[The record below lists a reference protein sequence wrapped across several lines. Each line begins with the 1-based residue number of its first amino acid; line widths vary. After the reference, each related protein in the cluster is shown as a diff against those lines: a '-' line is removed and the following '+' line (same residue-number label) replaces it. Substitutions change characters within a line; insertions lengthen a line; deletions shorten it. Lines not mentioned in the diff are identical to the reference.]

1 MTDPT
6 LITLLTVT
14 AAFLFAF
21 GTPLLLIIGLWVVG
35 MQLIFDFPLANV
47 GSAMFEG
54 LNSFALLAAPLF
66 ILTGDL
72 ISAGG
77 IARRMSDF
85 ALSFLG
91 WVRGGL
97 GMASIG
103 ACGMFAAISGSNAAT
118 TATIG
123 SITYPTMVE
132 EGYEKH
138 FSAATAAAGGTVG
151 IIIPP
156 SILFI
161 VYGFLIS
168 LPISELFLAGIIPG
182 FLMVAVMM
190 IACYVVSR
198 RRGYGR
204 ITAFEMRRVRQTF
217 PGATIG
223 IVAMVIVLG
232 GIYAGVFSPT
242 EASAVTVVY
251 CLFAGLLVTRETK
264 WRKLPDIFLR
274 SATII
279 GIIVPL
285 VAVSIM
291 MQEILAVIGAR
302 EYIEGILT
310 QLGGYYT
317 ILFVMMGMVL
327 AAGTLLESVPN
338 TIILAPILAPI
349 AASIGVDPF
358 HFAVVFLIGDAIGFI
373 TPPYGLNLY
382 VASGITGLPYF
393 RIVREVIPYLVSLLC
408 IWVVVALVPQ
418 LSTFLIQFA
427 GLGGGGLIQRLGG
440 E

>member
-1 MTDPT
+1 MSDPV
-6 LITLLTVT
+6 LITLLTLAAVT
-14 AAFLFAF
+14 LFAT
-21 GTPLLLIIGLWVVG
+21 GTPLMLIIGMWVIG

-47 GSAMFEG
+47 GSSMFEG

-77 IARRMSDF
+77 LARRMSDF
-85 ALSFLG
+85 ALALLG

-97 GMASIG
+97 GMASLG

-123 SITYPTMVE
+123 SITYPTMVKQ
-132 EGYEKH
+132 GYDKN

-161 VYGFLIS
+161 VYGYLIS

-182 FLMVAVMM
+182 ILMVAVMM
-190 IACYVVSR
+190 IACYIVSR
-198 RRGYGR
+198 RRNYGQ
-204 ITAFEMRRVRQTF
+204 IVPFDLSVLRQTL
-217 PGATIG
+217 PGASIG
-223 IVAMVIVLG
+223 LFAIFIVLG
-232 GIYAGVFSPT
+232 GIYTGIFSPT

-251 CLFAGLLVTRETK
+251 CLLAGMLITRETK
-264 WRKLPDIFLR
+264 WRKLPDIFFR
-274 SATII
+274 SGIII

-302 EYIEGILT
+302 EFISMILT
-310 QLGGYYT
+310 GLGGFYT

-349 AASIGVDPF
+349 AVTIGIDPF
-358 HFAVVFLIGDAIGFI
+358 HFAVIFLIGDAIGFI

-393 RIVREVIPYLVSLLC
+393 GIVRQVLPYLISLLI
-408 IWVVVALVPQ
+408 IWVIVALVPE
-418 LSTFLIQFA
+418 LSTWLIKFA
-427 GLGGGGLIQRLGG
+427 GLGGGGLTLQN
-440 E
+440 

>member
-1 MTDPT
+1 MADAT
-6 LITLLTVT
+6 LITLLTV
-14 AAFLFAF
+14 AAFFF
-21 GTPLLLIIGLWVVG
+21 FVVGTPLMLIIGLWVIG

-47 GSAMFEG
+47 GSSMFEG

-77 IARRMSDF
+77 IARRMTDF
-85 ALSFLG
+85 ALAILG
-91 WVRGGL
+91 SIRGGL
-97 GMASIG
+97 GMASLA
-103 ACGMFAAISGSNAAT
+103 ACGMFAAISGSNSAT

-123 SITYPTMVE
+123 SITYPTMVKQ
-132 EGYEKH
+132 GYDKN

-161 VYGFLIS
+161 VYGYLIS
-168 LPISELFLAGIIPG
+168 LPISELFLAGIVPG
-182 FLMVAVMM
+182 ILMVISMM
-190 IACYVVSR
+190 AACWWMSKR
-198 RRGYGR
+198 KGYGE
-204 ITAFEMRRVRQTF
+204 IIAFEFKTVRDTA
-217 PGATIG
+217 PGASIG
-223 IVAMVIVLG
+223 LIAIFIVLW
-232 GIYAGVFSPT
+232 GIYTGVFSPT

-251 CLFAGLLVTRETK
+251 CLLAGLLVTRETK
-264 WRKLPDIFLR
+264 WRALPSIFLR

-291 MQEILAVIGAR
+291 MQQILAVIGAK
-302 EYIEGILT
+302 EFIEGVLVN
-310 QLGGYYT
+310 LGGYYT

-327 AAGTLLESVPN
+327 AAGTILESVPN

-349 AASIGVDPF
+349 AATIGVDPF

-393 RIVREVIPYLVSLLC
+393 QIVRQVIPYLISLLV
-408 IWVVVALVPQ
+408 IWTIVAIVPD
-418 LSTFLIQFA
+418 LSTWLVQFA
-427 GLGGGGLIQRLGG
+427 GLGGAGSVQN
-440 E
+440 

>member
-1 MTDPT
+1 MSDPV
-6 LITLLTVT
+6 LITLLTLAAVT
-14 AAFLFAF
+14 LFAT
-21 GTPLLLIIGLWVVG
+21 GTPLMLIIGMWVIG

-47 GSAMFEG
+47 GSSMFEG

-77 IARRMSDF
+77 LARRMSDF
-85 ALSFLG
+85 ALALLG

-97 GMASIG
+97 GMASLG

-123 SITYPTMVE
+123 SITYPTMVKQ
-132 EGYEKH
+132 GYDKN

-161 VYGFLIS
+161 VYGYLIS

-182 FLMVAVMM
+182 ILMVAVMM
-190 IACYVVSR
+190 IACYIVSR
-198 RRGYGR
+198 RKNYGQ
-204 ITAFEMRRVRQTF
+204 IVPFDLSVLRQTL
-217 PGATIG
+217 PGASIG
-223 IVAMVIVLG
+223 LFAIFIVLG
-232 GIYAGVFSPT
+232 GIYTGIFSPT

-251 CLFAGLLVTRETK
+251 CLLAGMLITRETK
-264 WRKLPDIFLR
+264 WRKLPDIFFR
-274 SATII
+274 SGIII

-302 EYIEGILT
+302 EFISMILT
-310 QLGGYYT
+310 GLGGFYT

-349 AASIGVDPF
+349 AVTIGIDPF
-358 HFAVVFLIGDAIGFI
+358 HFAVIFLIGDAIGFI

-393 RIVREVIPYLVSLLC
+393 GIVRQVLPYLISLLI
-408 IWVVVALVPQ
+408 IWVIVALVPE
-418 LSTFLIQFA
+418 LSTFLIKFA
-427 GLGGGGLIQRLGG
+427 GLGGGGLTLQN
-440 E
+440 

>member
-1 MTDPT
+1 MDDSII
-6 LITLLTVT
+6 ITLLTI
-14 AAFLFAF
+14 AAFFF
-21 GTPLLLIIGLWVVG
+21 FVVGTPLMLIIGLWVVG
-35 MQLIFDFPLANV
+35 MQLIFDFPLANI
-47 GSAMFEG
+47 GSSMFEG

-85 ALSFLG
+85 ALSILG

-97 GMASIG
+97 GMASLA
-103 ACGMFAAISGSNAAT
+103 ACGMFAAISGSNSAT

-123 SITYPTMVE
+123 SITYPTMVKQ
-132 EGYEKH
+132 GYDKN

-161 VYGFLIS
+161 VYGYLIS

-182 FLMVAVMM
+182 ILMVISMM
-190 IACYVVSR
+190 AACWWISKR
-198 RRGYGR
+198 KGYGE
-204 ITAFEMRRVRQTF
+204 IVAFEFKKVRDTL
-217 PGATIG
+217 PGASIG
-223 IVAMVIVLG
+223 LAAIFIVLF
-232 GIYAGVFSPT
+232 GIYTGIFSPT

-251 CLFAGLLVTRETK
+251 CLLAGLFVTRETK
-264 WRKLPDIFLR
+264 WRALPSILLR

-291 MQEILAVIGAR
+291 MQEILAVIGAK
-302 EYIEGILT
+302 EFIEGVLT
-310 QLGGYYT
+310 DMGGYYT

-327 AAGTLLESVPN
+327 AAGTILESVPN

-349 AASIGVDPF
+349 AATIGVDPF

-393 RIVREVIPYLVSLLC
+393 QIVRQVIPYLISLLV
-408 IWVVVALVPQ
+408 IWTIVALVPD
-418 LSTFLIQFA
+418 LSTWLIQFA
-427 GLGGGGLIQRLGG
+427 GLGGAGSVHN
-440 E
+440 

>member
-1 MTDPT
+1 MSDPV
-6 LITLLTVT
+6 LITLLTLAAVT
-14 AAFLFAF
+14 LFAT
-21 GTPLLLIIGLWVVG
+21 GTPLMLIIGMWVIG

-47 GSAMFEG
+47 GSSMFEG

-77 IARRMSDF
+77 LARRMSDF
-85 ALSFLG
+85 ALAILG

-97 GMASIG
+97 GMASLG

-123 SITYPTMVE
+123 SITYPTMVKQ
-132 EGYEKH
+132 GYDKN

-161 VYGFLIS
+161 VYGYLIS

-182 FLMVAVMM
+182 ILMVAVMM
-190 IACYVVSR
+190 IACYIVSR
-198 RRGYGR
+198 RRNYGQ
-204 ITAFEMRRVRQTF
+204 IVPFDLSVLRQTL
-217 PGATIG
+217 PGASIG
-223 IVAMVIVLG
+223 LFAIFIVLG
-232 GIYAGVFSPT
+232 GIYTGIFSPT

-251 CLFAGLLVTRETK
+251 CLLAGMLITRETK
-264 WRKLPDIFLR
+264 WRKLPDIFFR
-274 SATII
+274 SGIII

-302 EYIEGILT
+302 EFISMILT
-310 QLGGYYT
+310 GLGGFYT

-349 AASIGVDPF
+349 AVTIGVDPF
-358 HFAVVFLIGDAIGFI
+358 HFAVIFLIGDAIGFI

-393 RIVREVIPYLVSLLC
+393 GIVRQVLPYLISLLI
-408 IWVVVALVPQ
+408 IWVIVALVPE
-418 LSTFLIQFA
+418 LSTWLIKFA
-427 GLGGGGLIQRLGG
+427 GLGGGGLTLQN
-440 E
+440 

>member
-1 MTDPT
+1 MSDPV
-6 LITLLTVT
+6 LITLLTLAAVT
-14 AAFLFAF
+14 LFAT
-21 GTPLLLIIGLWVVG
+21 GTPLMLIIGMWVIG

-47 GSAMFEG
+47 GSSMFEG

-77 IARRMSDF
+77 LARRMSDF
-85 ALSFLG
+85 ALAILG

-97 GMASIG
+97 GMASLG

-123 SITYPTMVE
+123 SITYPTMVKQ
-132 EGYEKH
+132 GYDKN

-161 VYGFLIS
+161 VYGYLIS

-182 FLMVAVMM
+182 ILMVAVMM
-190 IACYVVSR
+190 IACYIVSR
-198 RRGYGR
+198 RRNYGQ
-204 ITAFEMRRVRQTF
+204 IVPFDLSVLRQTL
-217 PGATIG
+217 PGASIG
-223 IVAMVIVLG
+223 LFAIFIVLG
-232 GIYAGVFSPT
+232 GIYTGIFSPT

-251 CLFAGLLVTRETK
+251 CLLAGMLITRETK
-264 WRKLPDIFLR
+264 WRKLPDIFFR
-274 SATII
+274 SGIII

-302 EYIEGILT
+302 EFISMILT
-310 QLGGYYT
+310 GLGGFYT

-349 AASIGVDPF
+349 AVTIGVDPF
-358 HFAVVFLIGDAIGFI
+358 HFAVIFLIGDAIGFI

-393 RIVREVIPYLVSLLC
+393 GIVRQVLPYLISLLI
-408 IWVVVALVPQ
+408 IWVIVALVPE
-418 LSTFLIQFA
+418 LSTFLIKFA
-427 GLGGGGLIQRLGG
+427 GLGGGGLTLQN
-440 E
+440 

>member
-1 MTDPT
+1 MSDPV
-6 LITLLTVT
+6 LITLLTLAAVT
-14 AAFLFAF
+14 LFAT
-21 GTPLLLIIGLWVVG
+21 GTPLMLIIGMWVIG

-47 GSAMFEG
+47 GSSMFEG

-77 IARRMSDF
+77 LARRMSDF
-85 ALSFLG
+85 ALAILG

-97 GMASIG
+97 GMASLG

-123 SITYPTMVE
+123 SITYPTMVKQ
-132 EGYEKH
+132 GYDKN

-161 VYGFLIS
+161 VYGYLIS

-182 FLMVAVMM
+182 ILMVAVMM
-190 IACYVVSR
+190 IACYIVSR
-198 RRGYGR
+198 RKNYGQ
-204 ITAFEMRRVRQTF
+204 IVPFDLSVLRQTL
-217 PGATIG
+217 PGASIG
-223 IVAMVIVLG
+223 LFAIFIVLG
-232 GIYAGVFSPT
+232 GIYTGIFSPT

-251 CLFAGLLVTRETK
+251 CLLAGMLITRETK
-264 WRKLPDIFLR
+264 WRKLPDIFFR
-274 SATII
+274 SGIII

-302 EYIEGILT
+302 EFISMLLT
-310 QLGGYYT
+310 GLGGFYT

-349 AASIGVDPF
+349 AVTIGIDPF
-358 HFAVVFLIGDAIGFI
+358 HFAVIFLIGDAIGFI

-393 RIVREVIPYLVSLLC
+393 GIVRQVLPYLISLLI
-408 IWVVVALVPQ
+408 IWVIVALVPE
-418 LSTFLIQFA
+418 LSTWLIKFA
-427 GLGGGGLIQRLGG
+427 GLGGGGLTLQN
-440 E
+440 

>member
-1 MTDPT
+1 MSDPV
-6 LITLLTVT
+6 LITLLTLAAVT
-14 AAFLFAF
+14 LFAT
-21 GTPLLLIIGLWVVG
+21 GTPLMLIIGMWVIG

-47 GSAMFEG
+47 GSSMFEG

-77 IARRMSDF
+77 LARRMSDF
-85 ALSFLG
+85 ALAILG

-97 GMASIG
+97 GMASLG

-123 SITYPTMVE
+123 SITYPTMVKQ
-132 EGYEKH
+132 GYDKN

-161 VYGFLIS
+161 VYGYLIS

-182 FLMVAVMM
+182 ILMVAVMM
-190 IACYVVSR
+190 IACYIVSR
-198 RRGYGR
+198 RKNYGQ
-204 ITAFEMRRVRQTF
+204 IVPFDLSILRQTL
-217 PGATIG
+217 PGASIG
-223 IVAMVIVLG
+223 LFAIVIVLG
-232 GIYAGVFSPT
+232 GIYTGTFSPT

-251 CLFAGLLVTRETK
+251 CLLAGMLITRETK
-264 WRKLPDIFLR
+264 WRKLPDIFFR
-274 SATII
+274 SGIII

-302 EYIEGILT
+302 EFISMILT
-310 QLGGYYT
+310 GLGGFYT

-349 AASIGVDPF
+349 AVTIGVDPF
-358 HFAVVFLIGDAIGFI
+358 HFAVIFLIGDAIGFI

-393 RIVREVIPYLVSLLC
+393 GIVRQVLPYLISLLI
-408 IWVVVALVPQ
+408 IWVIVALVPE
-418 LSTFLIQFA
+418 LSTWLIKFA
-427 GLGGGGLIQRLGG
+427 GLGGGGLTLQN
-440 E
+440 

>member
-1 MTDPT
+1 MSDPVF
-6 LITLLTVT
+6 ITLLTLAAVT
-14 AAFLFAF
+14 LFAT
-21 GTPLLLIIGLWVVG
+21 GTPLMLIIGMWVIG

-47 GSAMFEG
+47 GSSMFEG

-77 IARRMSDF
+77 LARRMSDF
-85 ALSFLG
+85 ALAILG

-97 GMASIG
+97 GMASLG
-103 ACGMFAAISGSNAAT
+103 ACGMVAAISGSNAAT

-123 SITYPTMVE
+123 SITYPTMVKQ
-132 EGYEKH
+132 GYDKN

-161 VYGFLIS
+161 VYGYLIS

-182 FLMVAVMM
+182 ILMVAVMM
-190 IACYVVSR
+190 IACYIVSR
-198 RRGYGR
+198 RKNYGQ
-204 ITAFEMRRVRQTF
+204 IVPFDLSILRQTL
-217 PGATIG
+217 PGASIG
-223 IVAMVIVLG
+223 LFAIFIVLG
-232 GIYAGVFSPT
+232 GIYTGVFSPT

-251 CLFAGLLVTRETK
+251 CLLAGMLITRETK
-264 WRKLPDIFLR
+264 WRKLPDIFFR
-274 SATII
+274 SGIII

-302 EYIEGILT
+302 EFISMLLT
-310 QLGGYYT
+310 GLGGFYT

-338 TIILAPILAPI
+338 TIILAPILAPV
-349 AASIGVDPF
+349 AVTIGVDPF
-358 HFAVVFLIGDAIGFI
+358 HFAVIFLIGDAIGFI

-393 RIVREVIPYLVSLLC
+393 GIVRQVLPYLISLLI
-408 IWVVVALVPQ
+408 IWVIVALVPE
-418 LSTFLIQFA
+418 LSTFLIKFA
-427 GLGGGGLIQRLGG
+427 GLGGGGLTLQN
-440 E
+440 

>member
-1 MTDPT
+1 MDDSII
-6 LITLLTVT
+6 ITLLTI
-14 AAFLFAF
+14 AAFFF
-21 GTPLLLIIGLWVVG
+21 FVVGTPLMLIIGLWVVG

-77 IARRMSDF
+77 IARRMTDF
-85 ALSFLG
+85 ALSILG

-97 GMASIG
+97 GMASLA
-103 ACGMFAAISGSNAAT
+103 ACGMFAAISGSNSAT

-123 SITYPTMVE
+123 SITYPTMVKQ
-132 EGYEKH
+132 GYDKS

-161 VYGFLIS
+161 VYGYLIS

-182 FLMVAVMM
+182 ILMVVSMM
-190 IACYVVSR
+190 AACWWVSKR
-198 RRGYGR
+198 KGYGE
-204 ITAFEMRRVRQTF
+204 IIAFEFKTVRDTL
-217 PGATIG
+217 PGASIG
-223 IVAMVIVLG
+223 LLAIFIVLF
-232 GIYAGVFSPT
+232 GIYTGIFSPT

-251 CLFAGLLVTRETK
+251 CLLAGLFVTRETK
-264 WRKLPDIFLR
+264 WRALPSILLR

-291 MQEILAVIGAR
+291 MQQILAVIGAK
-302 EYIEGILT
+302 EFIEGVLT
-310 QLGGYYT
+310 GLGDYYT
-317 ILFVMMGMVL
+317 ILFVMMAMVL
-327 AAGTLLESVPN
+327 AAGTILESVPN
-338 TIILAPILAPI
+338 TIILAPIFAPI
-349 AASIGVDPF
+349 AATIGVDPF
-358 HFAVVFLIGDAIGFI
+358 HFAVIFLIGDAIGFI

-393 RIVREVIPYLVSLLC
+393 QIVRQVIPYLISLLV
-408 IWVVVALVPQ
+408 IWTIVALVPD
-418 LSTFLIQFA
+418 LSTWLIQYA
-427 GLGGGGLIQRLGG
+427 GLGGAGSLQN
-440 E
+440 

>member
-1 MTDPT
+1 MSDPV
-6 LITLLTVT
+6 LITLLTLAAVT
-14 AAFLFAF
+14 LFAT
-21 GTPLLLIIGLWVVG
+21 GTPLMLIIGMWVIG

-47 GSAMFEG
+47 GSSMFEG

-77 IARRMSDF
+77 LARRMSDF
-85 ALSFLG
+85 ALAILG

-97 GMASIG
+97 GMASLG

-123 SITYPTMVE
+123 SITYPTMVKQ
-132 EGYEKH
+132 GYDKN

-161 VYGFLIS
+161 VYGYLIS

-182 FLMVAVMM
+182 ILMVAVMM
-190 IACYVVSR
+190 IACYIVSR
-198 RRGYGR
+198 RRNYGQ
-204 ITAFEMRRVRQTF
+204 IVPFKLSILRQTL
-217 PGATIG
+217 PGASIG
-223 IVAMVIVLG
+223 MFAIFIVLG
-232 GIYAGVFSPT
+232 GIYTGVFSPT

-251 CLFAGLLVTRETK
+251 CLLAGMLITRETK
-264 WRKLPDIFLR
+264 WRKLPDIFFR
-274 SATII
+274 SGIII

-302 EYIEGILT
+302 EFISMILT
-310 QLGGYYT
+310 GLGGFYT

-349 AASIGVDPF
+349 AVTIGVDPF
-358 HFAVVFLIGDAIGFI
+358 HFAVIFLIGDAIGFI

-393 RIVREVIPYLVSLLC
+393 GIVRQVLPYLISLLI
-408 IWVVVALVPQ
+408 IWVIVALVPE
-418 LSTFLIQFA
+418 LSTFLIKFA
-427 GLGGGGLIQRLGG
+427 GLGGGGLTLQN
-440 E
+440 

>member
-1 MTDPT
+1 MSDPV
-6 LITLLTVT
+6 LITLLTLAAVT
-14 AAFLFAF
+14 LFAT
-21 GTPLLLIIGLWVVG
+21 GTPLMLIIGMWVIG

-47 GSAMFEG
+47 GSSMFEG

-77 IARRMSDF
+77 LARRMSDF
-85 ALSFLG
+85 ALALLG

-97 GMASIG
+97 GMASLG

-123 SITYPTMVE
+123 SITYPTMVKQ
-132 EGYEKH
+132 GYDKN

-161 VYGFLIS
+161 VYGYLIS

-182 FLMVAVMM
+182 ILMVAVMM
-190 IACYVVSR
+190 IACYIVSR
-198 RRGYGR
+198 RKNYGQ
-204 ITAFEMRRVRQTF
+204 IVPFDLSVLRQTL
-217 PGATIG
+217 PGASIG
-223 IVAMVIVLG
+223 LFAIFIVLG
-232 GIYAGVFSPT
+232 GIYTGIFSPT

-251 CLFAGLLVTRETK
+251 CLLAGMLITRETK
-264 WRKLPDIFLR
+264 WRKLPDIFFR
-274 SATII
+274 SGIII

-302 EYIEGILT
+302 EFISMILT
-310 QLGGYYT
+310 GLGGFYT

-349 AASIGVDPF
+349 AVTIGVDPF
-358 HFAVVFLIGDAIGFI
+358 HFAVIFLIGDAIGFI

-393 RIVREVIPYLVSLLC
+393 GIVRQVLPYLISLLI
-408 IWVVVALVPQ
+408 IWVIVALVPE
-418 LSTFLIQFA
+418 LSTFLIKFA
-427 GLGGGGLIQRLGG
+427 GLGGGGLTLQN
-440 E
+440 

>member
-1 MTDPT
+1 MSDPVI
-6 LITLLTVT
+6 ITLLTC
-14 AAFLFAF
+14 AALFFFAA
-21 GTPLLLIIGLWVVG
+21 GTPLMLIIGLWVVG
-35 MQLIFDFPLANV
+35 MQLVFEFPLANV

-85 ALSFLG
+85 ALAILG
-91 WVRGGL
+91 WIRGGL
-97 GMASIG
+97 GMASIA

-123 SITYPTMVE
+123 SITYPTMCRQK
-132 EGYEKH
+132 YEKH

-161 VYGFLIS
+161 VYGYLIG

-182 FLMVAVMM
+182 IMMVLAMM
-190 IACYVVSR
+190 IACYWVSR
-198 RRGYGR
+198 RRSYGEVHP
-204 ITAFEMRRVRQTF
+204 FEKKEVQRTF
-217 PGATIG
+217 PGASIG
-223 IVAMVIVLG
+223 IVAIFIVLY
-232 GIYAGVFSPT
+232 GIYTGIFSPT

-251 CLFAGLLVTRETK
+251 CLLAGLLVTRETK
-264 WRKLPDIFLR
+264 LRKLPSIFFR
-274 SATII
+274 SAVII

-291 MQEILAVIGAR
+291 MQEILAVIGAK
-302 EYIEGILT
+302 EFVEGLLN
-310 QLGGYYT
+310 QLGGYYMV
-317 ILFVMMGMVL
+317 LFCMMGMVL
-327 AAGTLLESVPN
+327 AAGTVLESVPN

-349 AASIGVDPF
+349 AHGLGIDPF
-358 HFAVVFLIGDAIGFI
+358 HFAVIFLIGDSIGFI

-393 RIVREVIPYLVSLLC
+393 RIVRQVIPYLFSLL
-408 IWVVVALVPQ
+408 VVWGIVAMVPD
-418 LSTFLIQFA
+418 LSTWLVKFA
-427 GLGGGGLIQRLGG
+427 GLGGAGLTLN
-440 E
+440 

>member
-6 LITLLTVT
+6 LITLLTIMALV
-14 AAFLFAF
+14 LFAF

-47 GSAMFEG
+47 GSTMFEG
-54 LNSFALLAAPLF
+54 LNSFAFLAAPLF

-77 IARRMSDF
+77 IARRMSAF

-123 SITYPTMVE
+123 SITYPAMVDQ
-132 EGYEKH
+132 GYEKH
-138 FSAATAAAGGTVG
+138 FAAATAAAGGTVG

-161 VYGFLIS
+161 VYGYLIS
-168 LPISELFLAGIIPG
+168 LPVSELFLAGIIPG
-182 FLMVAVMM
+182 ILMVLAMM
-190 IACYVVSR
+190 IACWWVSR
-198 RRGYGR
+198 RRNYGEV
-204 ITAFEMRRVRQTF
+204 TAFEMRRVRQTF
-217 PGATIG
+217 PGASIG
-223 IVAMVIVLG
+223 IVAIFIVLF
-232 GIYAGVFSPT
+232 GIYAGIFSPT

-264 WRKLPDIFLR
+264 IKQLPDILFR
-274 SATII
+274 SAIII
-279 GIIVPL
+279 GIIMPL

-291 MQEILAVIGAR
+291 MQEILAVVGAR
-302 EYIEGILT
+302 EFIEGILK

-317 ILFVMMGMVL
+317 ILFVMMSMVL

-349 AASIGVDPF
+349 AAGIGIDPF
-358 HFAVVFLIGDAIGFI
+358 HFAVIFLIGDAIGFI

-382 VASGITGLPYF
+382 VAASITGLPYF
-393 RIVREVIPYLVSLLC
+393 RIVRQVVPYLVSLLT
-408 IWVVVALVPQ
+408 IWAVIALIPD
-418 LSTFLIQFA
+418 LSTWLVRFA
-427 GLGGGGLIQRLGG
+427 GLGGAGLSQD
-440 E
+440 

>member
-1 MTDPT
+1 MPDAVLIT
-6 LITLLTVT
+6 LITLIAFTIFVT
-14 AAFLFAF
+14 
-21 GTPLLLIIGLWVVG
+21 GTPLMLIIGLWVIG

-85 ALSFLG
+85 ALAILG

-97 GMASIG
+97 GMASLG

-123 SITYPTMVE
+123 SITYPTMVKQ
-132 EGYEKH
+132 GYEKN

-161 VYGFLIS
+161 VYGYLIS

-182 FLMVAVMM
+182 ILMVAVMM
-190 IACYVVSR
+190 IACYIVSR
-198 RRGYGR
+198 RRAYGE
-204 ITAFEMRRVRQTF
+204 IIPFELEKLRKTF
-217 PGATIG
+217 PGASIG
-223 IVAMVIVLG
+223 IMAIFIVLG
-232 GIYAGVFSPT
+232 GIYAGIFSPT

-251 CLFAGLLVTRETK
+251 CLLAGLFVTRETK
-264 WRKLPDIFLR
+264 WKALPDIFFR
-274 SATII
+274 SAIII

-291 MQEILAVIGAR
+291 MQEILAVIGAK
-302 EYIEGILT
+302 EFIEGLLT
-310 QLGGYYT
+310 GLGGYYT

-327 AAGTLLESVPN
+327 AAGTILESVPN

-349 AASIGVDPF
+349 AVTIGVDPF
-358 HFAVVFLIGDAIGFI
+358 HFAVIFLIGDAIGFI

-393 RIVREVIPYLVSLLC
+393 QIVRQVLPYLFSLIF
-408 IWVVVALVPQ
+408 IWVVIALIPE
-418 LSTFLIQFA
+418 LSTWLVQFA
-427 GLGGGGLIQRLGG
+427 GLGGAGLRN
-440 E
+440 

>member
-1 MTDPT
+1 MSDPV
-6 LITLLTVT
+6 LITLLTLAAVT
-14 AAFLFAF
+14 LFAT
-21 GTPLLLIIGLWVVG
+21 GTPLMLIIGMWVIG

-47 GSAMFEG
+47 GSSMFEG

-77 IARRMSDF
+77 LARRMSDF
-85 ALSFLG
+85 ALALLG

-97 GMASIG
+97 GMASLG

-123 SITYPTMVE
+123 SITYPTMVKQ
-132 EGYEKH
+132 GYDKN
-138 FSAATAAAGGTVG
+138 FAAATAAAGGTVG

-161 VYGFLIS
+161 VYGYLIS

-182 FLMVAVMM
+182 ILMVAVMM
-190 IACYVVSR
+190 IACYIVSR
-198 RRGYGR
+198 RKNYGQ
-204 ITAFEMRRVRQTF
+204 IVPFDLSVLRQTL
-217 PGATIG
+217 PGASIG
-223 IVAMVIVLG
+223 LFAIFIVLG
-232 GIYAGVFSPT
+232 GIYTGIFSPT

-251 CLFAGLLVTRETK
+251 CLLAGMLITRETK
-264 WRKLPDIFLR
+264 WRKLPDIFFR
-274 SATII
+274 SGIII

-302 EYIEGILT
+302 EFISMILT
-310 QLGGYYT
+310 GLGGFYT

-349 AASIGVDPF
+349 AVTIGIDPF
-358 HFAVVFLIGDAIGFI
+358 HFAVIFLIGDAIGFI

-393 RIVREVIPYLVSLLC
+393 GIVRQVLPYLISLLI
-408 IWVVVALVPQ
+408 IWVIVALVPE
-418 LSTFLIQFA
+418 LSTWLIKFA
-427 GLGGGGLIQRLGG
+427 GLGGGGLTLQN
-440 E
+440 

>member
-1 MTDPT
+1 MPDS
-6 LITLLTVT
+6 LVITGLTVT
-14 AAFLFAF
+14 AFVLFAT
-21 GTPLLLIIGLWVVG
+21 GTPLMLIIGLWVIG
-35 MQLIFDFPLANV
+35 MQLVFDFPLANV
-47 GSAMFEG
+47 GSSMFEG

-85 ALSFLG
+85 ALALLG

-97 GMASIG
+97 GMASLG

-123 SITYPTMVE
+123 AITYPTMVK
-132 EGYEKH
+132 EGYDRN
-138 FSAATAAAGGTVG
+138 FAAATAAAGGTVG

-161 VYGFLIS
+161 VYGYLIS

-182 FLMVAVMM
+182 FMMVAVMM
-190 IACYVVSR
+190 IACYWVSR
-198 RRGYGR
+198 RRGYGK
-204 ITAFEMRRVRQTF
+204 IIPFRVSVLRKTI
-217 PGATIG
+217 PGASIG
-223 IVAMVIVLG
+223 IFAIFIVLG
-232 GIYAGVFSPT
+232 GIYAGIFSPT
-242 EASAVTVVY
+242 EASAVTVAY
-251 CLFAGLLVTRETK
+251 CLFAGLFITRETK
-264 WRKLPDIFLR
+264 WRKLPDIIFR
-274 SATII
+274 SAIII

-302 EYIEGILT
+302 EFIEGLLKN
-310 QLGGYYT
+310 LGGYYT
-317 ILFVMMGMVL
+317 ILFVMMAMVL
-327 AAGTLLESVPN
+327 AAGTILESVPN
-338 TIILAPILAPI
+338 TIILAPILAPV
-349 AASIGVDPF
+349 AASIGVNPF

-393 RIVREVIPYLVSLLC
+393 QIVRQVIPYLISLLVV
-408 IWVVVALVPQ
+408 WVIVAMVPE
-418 LSTFLIQFA
+418 LSTWLIQFA
-427 GLGGGGLIQRLGG
+427 GLGGAGLIQSN
-440 E
+440 

>member
-1 MTDPT
+1 MSDPVF
-6 LITLLTVT
+6 ITLLTLAAVT
-14 AAFLFAF
+14 LFAT
-21 GTPLLLIIGLWVVG
+21 GTPLMLIIGMWVIG

-47 GSAMFEG
+47 GSSMFEG

-77 IARRMSDF
+77 LARRMSDF
-85 ALSFLG
+85 ALAILG

-97 GMASIG
+97 GMASLG

-123 SITYPTMVE
+123 SITYPTMVKQ
-132 EGYEKH
+132 GYDKN

-161 VYGFLIS
+161 VYGYLIS

-182 FLMVAVMM
+182 ILMVAVMM
-190 IACYVVSR
+190 IACYIVSR
-198 RRGYGR
+198 RKNYGH
-204 ITAFEMRRVRQTF
+204 ITPFKLSILRQTL
-217 PGATIG
+217 PGASIG
-223 IVAMVIVLG
+223 MFAIFIVLG
-232 GIYAGVFSPT
+232 GIYTGVFSPT

-251 CLFAGLLVTRETK
+251 CLLAGMLITRETK
-264 WRKLPDIFLR
+264 WRKLPDIFFR
-274 SATII
+274 SGIII

-302 EYIEGILT
+302 EFISMILT
-310 QLGGYYT
+310 GLGGFYT

-349 AASIGVDPF
+349 AVTIGVDPF
-358 HFAVVFLIGDAIGFI
+358 HFAVIFLIGDAIGFI

-393 RIVREVIPYLVSLLC
+393 GIVRQVLPYLISLLI
-408 IWVVVALVPQ
+408 IWVIVALVPE
-418 LSTFLIQFA
+418 LSTFLIKFA
-427 GLGGGGLIQRLGG
+427 GLGGGGLTLQN
-440 E
+440 

>member
-1 MTDPT
+1 MPDAIIIT
-6 LITLLTVT
+6 LITLCALTLFVT
-14 AAFLFAF
+14 
-21 GTPLLLIIGLWVVG
+21 GTPLMLIIGLWVIG

-47 GSAMFEG
+47 GSSMFEG

-85 ALSFLG
+85 ALAILG

-97 GMASIG
+97 GMASLG

-123 SITYPTMVE
+123 SITYPTMVKQ
-132 EGYEKH
+132 GYDKN

-161 VYGFLIS
+161 VYGYLIS

-182 FLMVAVMM
+182 ILMVAVMM

-198 RRGYGR
+198 RKGYGE
-204 ITAFEMRRVRQTF
+204 IIPFDWAVLRRTT
-217 PGATIG
+217 PGASIG
-223 IVAMVIVLG
+223 IIAIFIVLG
-232 GIYAGVFSPT
+232 GIYAGIFSPT

-251 CLFAGLLVTRETK
+251 CLLAGLFVTRETK
-264 WRKLPDIFLR
+264 IKALPDIFFR
-274 SATII
+274 SAIII

-291 MQEILAVIGAR
+291 MQEILAVIGAK
-302 EYIEGILT
+302 EFIEGLLT
-310 QLGGYYT
+310 GLGGYYT

-327 AAGTLLESVPN
+327 VAGTILESVPN

-349 AASIGVDPF
+349 AVTIGVDPF
-358 HFAVVFLIGDAIGFI
+358 HFAVIFLIGDAIGFI

-393 RIVREVIPYLVSLLC
+393 QIVRQVLPYLFSLIF
-408 IWVVVALVPQ
+408 IWVVVALVPE
-418 LSTFLIQFA
+418 LSTWLIQFT
-427 GLGGGGLIQRLGG
+427 GLGGAGLMSK
-440 E
+440 

>member
-1 MTDPT
+1 MYDPVF
-6 LITLLTVT
+6 ITLLTLAAVT
-14 AAFLFAF
+14 LFAT
-21 GTPLLLIIGLWVVG
+21 GTPLMLIIGMWVIG

-47 GSAMFEG
+47 GSSMFEG

-77 IARRMSDF
+77 LARRMSDF
-85 ALSFLG
+85 ALALLG

-97 GMASIG
+97 GMASLG

-123 SITYPTMVE
+123 SITYPTMVKQ
-132 EGYEKH
+132 GYDKN

-161 VYGFLIS
+161 VYGYLIS

-182 FLMVAVMM
+182 ILMVAVMM
-190 IACYVVSR
+190 IACYIVSR
-198 RRGYGR
+198 RKNYGQ
-204 ITAFEMRRVRQTF
+204 IVPFDLSVLRQTL
-217 PGATIG
+217 PGASIG
-223 IVAMVIVLG
+223 LFAIFIVLG
-232 GIYAGVFSPT
+232 GIYTGVFSPT

-251 CLFAGLLVTRETK
+251 CLLAGMLITRETK
-264 WRKLPDIFLR
+264 WRKLPDIFFR
-274 SATII
+274 SGIII

-302 EYIEGILT
+302 EFISMLLT
-310 QLGGYYT
+310 GLGGFYT

-349 AASIGVDPF
+349 AVTIGVDPF
-358 HFAVVFLIGDAIGFI
+358 HFAVIFLIGDAIGFI

-393 RIVREVIPYLVSLLC
+393 GIVRQVLPYLISLLI
-408 IWVVVALVPQ
+408 IWVIVALVPE
-418 LSTFLIQFA
+418 LSTFLIKFA
-427 GLGGGGLIQRLGG
+427 GLGGGGLTLQN
-440 E
+440 

>member
-1 MTDPT
+1 MPDPI
-6 LITLLTVT
+6 LITLLTLV
-14 AAFLFAF
+14 AFVLFAT
-21 GTPLLLIIGLWVVG
+21 GTPLMLIIGLWVIG

-47 GSAMFEG
+47 GSSMFEG

-85 ALSFLG
+85 ALAILG
-91 WVRGGL
+91 WLRGGL
-97 GMASIG
+97 GMASLG

-123 SITYPTMVE
+123 SITYPTMVQQ
-132 EGYEKH
+132 GYDKN

-161 VYGFLIS
+161 VYGYLIS

-182 FLMVAVMM
+182 ILMVAAMM
-190 IACYVVSR
+190 VACYVISR
-198 RRGYGR
+198 RRTYGQIIPFDMAVLR
-204 ITAFEMRRVRQTF
+204 KTF
-217 PGATIG
+217 PGASIG
-223 IVAMVIVLG
+223 ILAIFIVLG
-232 GIYAGVFSPT
+232 GIYTGVFSPT

-251 CLFAGLLVTRETK
+251 CLLAGLFVTRETK
-264 WRKLPDIFLR
+264 WKALPDIFFR
-274 SATII
+274 SAIII

-291 MQEILAVIGAR
+291 MQEILAVIGAKQF
-302 EYIEGILT
+302 IESLLT
-310 QLGGYYT
+310 GLGGYYT

-327 AAGTLLESVPN
+327 AAGTILESVPN

-349 AASIGVDPF
+349 AVTIGVDPF
-358 HFAVVFLIGDAIGFI
+358 HFAVIFLIGDAIGFI

-393 RIVREVIPYLVSLLC
+393 QIVRQVLPYLLSLIF
-408 IWVVVALVPQ
+408 IWVVVALVPE
-418 LSTFLIQFA
+418 LSTWLIQFA
-427 GLGGGGLIQRLGG
+427 GLGGAGLIQSN
-440 E
+440 

>member
-1 MTDPT
+1 MPDAVLIT
-6 LITLLTVT
+6 LITLIAFTLFVT
-14 AAFLFAF
+14 
-21 GTPLLLIIGLWVVG
+21 GTPLMLIIGLWVIG

-47 GSAMFEG
+47 GSSMFEG

-85 ALSFLG
+85 ALAILG

-97 GMASIG
+97 GMASLG

-123 SITYPTMVE
+123 SITYPTMVKQ
-132 EGYEKH
+132 GYDKN

-161 VYGFLIS
+161 VYGYLIS

-182 FLMVAVMM
+182 ILMVAVMM
-190 IACYVVSR
+190 VACYIVSR
-198 RRGYGR
+198 RRTYGE
-204 ITAFEMRRVRQTF
+204 IIPFELEKLRKTF
-217 PGATIG
+217 PGASIG
-223 IVAMVIVLG
+223 IIAIFIVLG
-232 GIYAGVFSPT
+232 GIYAGIFSPT

-251 CLFAGLLVTRETK
+251 CLLAGLFVTRETK
-264 WRKLPDIFLR
+264 WKALPDIFFR
-274 SATII
+274 SAIII

-291 MQEILAVIGAR
+291 MQEILAVIGAK
-302 EYIEGILT
+302 EFIEGLLT
-310 QLGGYYT
+310 GLGGYYT

-327 AAGTLLESVPN
+327 AAGTILESVPN

-349 AASIGVDPF
+349 AVTIGVDPF
-358 HFAVVFLIGDAIGFI
+358 HFAVIFLIGDAIGFI

-393 RIVREVIPYLVSLLC
+393 QIVRQVLPYLFSLIF
-408 IWVVVALVPQ
+408 IWVVIALIPE
-418 LSTFLIQFA
+418 LSTWLVQFA
-427 GLGGGGLIQRLGG
+427 GLGGAGLRN
-440 E
+440 

>member
-1 MTDPT
+1 MSDPV
-6 LITLLTVT
+6 LITLLTLAAVT
-14 AAFLFAF
+14 LFAT
-21 GTPLLLIIGLWVVG
+21 GTPLMLIIGMWVIG

-47 GSAMFEG
+47 GSSMFEG

-77 IARRMSDF
+77 LARRMSDF
-85 ALSFLG
+85 ALALLG

-97 GMASIG
+97 GMASLG

-123 SITYPTMVE
+123 SITYPTMVKQ
-132 EGYEKH
+132 GYDKN

-161 VYGFLIS
+161 VYGYLIS

-182 FLMVAVMM
+182 ILMVAVMM
-190 IACYVVSR
+190 IACYIVSR
-198 RRGYGR
+198 RKNYGH
-204 ITAFEMRRVRQTF
+204 ITPFKLSILRQTL
-217 PGATIG
+217 PGASIG
-223 IVAMVIVLG
+223 LFAIFIVLG
-232 GIYAGVFSPT
+232 GIYTGVFSPT

-251 CLFAGLLVTRETK
+251 CLLAGMLITRETK
-264 WRKLPDIFLR
+264 WRKLPDIFFR
-274 SATII
+274 SGIII

-302 EYIEGILT
+302 EFISMILT
-310 QLGGYYT
+310 GLGGFYT

-349 AASIGVDPF
+349 AVTIGVDPF
-358 HFAVVFLIGDAIGFI
+358 HFAVIFLIGDAIGFI

-393 RIVREVIPYLVSLLC
+393 GIVRQVLPYLISLLI
-408 IWVVVALVPQ
+408 IWVIVALVPE
-418 LSTFLIQFA
+418 LSTFLIKFA
-427 GLGGGGLIQRLGG
+427 GLGGGGLTLQN
-440 E
+440 

>member
-1 MTDPT
+1 MPDAVLIT
-6 LITLLTVT
+6 LITLIAFTIFVT
-14 AAFLFAF
+14 D
-21 GTPLLLIIGLWVVG
+21 TPLMLIIGLWVIG

-47 GSAMFEG
+47 GSSMFEG

-85 ALSFLG
+85 ALAILG

-97 GMASIG
+97 GMASLG

-123 SITYPTMVE
+123 SITYPTMVKQ
-132 EGYEKH
+132 GYEKN

-161 VYGFLIS
+161 VYGYLIS

-182 FLMVAVMM
+182 ILMVAVMM
-190 IACYVVSR
+190 IACYIVSR
-198 RRGYGR
+198 RRAYGE
-204 ITAFEMRRVRQTF
+204 IIPFELEKLRKTF
-217 PGATIG
+217 PGASIG
-223 IVAMVIVLG
+223 IMAIFIVLG
-232 GIYAGVFSPT
+232 GIYAGIFSPT

-251 CLFAGLLVTRETK
+251 CLLAGLFVTRETK
-264 WRKLPDIFLR
+264 WKALPDIFFR
-274 SATII
+274 SAIII

-291 MQEILAVIGAR
+291 MQEILAVIGAK
-302 EYIEGILT
+302 EFIEGLLT
-310 QLGGYYT
+310 GLGGYYT

-327 AAGTLLESVPN
+327 AAGTILESVPN

-349 AASIGVDPF
+349 AVTIGVDPF
-358 HFAVVFLIGDAIGFI
+358 HFAVIFLIGDAIGFI

-393 RIVREVIPYLVSLLC
+393 QIVRQVLPYLFSLIF
-408 IWVVVALVPQ
+408 IWVVIALIPE
-418 LSTFLIQFA
+418 LSTWLVQFA
-427 GLGGGGLIQRLGG
+427 GLGGAGLRS
-440 E
+440 